1 MKKVSFSQGGLDL
14 KVRMINLLAENEFR
28 NEISKIQYET
38 AEWAISNFELNEDQI
53 EYTRLISKDFMTYI
67 GFQTATAI
75 ATKQEIILETPDVYQ
90 NPVAGKRKIKTKIEG
105 SDTWNWYE
113 EPPRIKFKWS
123 ISLFWT
129 F

>member
-1 MKKVSFSQGGLDL
+1 MKKVPFSQEGLDL
-14 KVRMINLLAENEFR
+14 KVRMINSLPKDEFR
-28 NEISKIQYET
+28 SEISKIQYET
-38 AEWAISNFELNEDQI
+38 PDWVISNFELNEDQI

-75 ATKQEIILETPDVYQ
+75 ATKQEIILETPDVYE

-105 SDTWNWYE
+105 SDTWNWSE

-123 ISLFWT
+123 ISLIWNF
-129 F
+129 